1 MPIAPA
7 SAHAPTAEDAAMMD
21 DLEKYL
27 ALPVEDNL
35 DLDVL
40 SWWKARDHDKA
51 ADPASGR
58 PAGLPD
64 LAKMAAQYLG
74 RPASSAGVERMF
86 SKAGKLHDDLKKRQV
101 DDTLWSTPYLPP
113 PTLGEL
119 CDGVAAAT
127 KLRCALI
134 RYFLLAQARN
144 KGS

>member
-1 MPIAPA
+1 MPGASSSFFAMPIAPA
-7 SAHAPTAEDAAMMD
+7 IAQRAPTAEDAAMD

-27 ALPVEDNL
+27 ALPVKDNL

-58 PAGLPD
+58 RAEVPD
-64 LAKMAAQYLG
+64 LAKMAARYLG

-86 SKAGKLHDDLKKRQV
+86 SKAGKLQDAMKKGQV
-101 DDTLWSTPYLPP
+101 DDTLSTPYLPP

-119 CDGVAAAT
+119 ACFVSIVRKSSHVFCG
-127 KLRCALI
+127 
-134 RYFLLAQARN
+134 
-144 KGS
+144 G

>member
-1 MPIAPA
+1 MGASSSFFAMPIAPA

-35 DLDVL
+35 DLDLL

-58 PAGLPD
+58 RAEVPD
-64 LAKMAAQYLG
+64 LAKMAARYLG

-86 SKAGKLHDDLKKRQV
+86 SKAGKLHDDLKQKQT
-101 DDTLWSTPYLPP
+101 DDTLEHSLF
-113 PTLGEL
+113 
-119 CDGVAAAT
+119 AAANT
-127 KLRCALI
+127 R
-134 RYFLLAQARN
+134 
-144 KGS
+144 